1 MADPWAEFRTTS
13 ADPNTRDPWAEFRV
27 GQQGQQ
33 TTPADALSDAGGQIV
48 RGINRGVNAIISL
61 PGEIIGGAVN
71 LVAPGQGDRFKWNN
85 PISQFMTS
93 PEVKPQT
100 ELGRYADAVGQ
111 AVGSSVLPMA
121 GIAAKAQQVA
131 GPAAQTAIGQIG
143 QNIVNAYRVA
153 PSAAVAADA
162 AASVGSG
169 VGQQMAQ
176 EGGFGATG
184 QMVGGVLGGIAPG
197 AIAGAAGGT
206 VRTIQR
212 ARANQGEAG
221 AYGRIASDLPAQNPL
236 AGPLGGVD
244 ELADQIS
251 VGATR
256 NNQATN
262 RQTFDILGEEMAR
275 ANGNV
280 ARAQQATLDR
290 LVNDVGLSPTA
301 ARQRIRTLTETHSN
315 SQLMLAEYPSV
326 AASDA
331 AERTRQPGNI
341 DLDQI
346 GRIQNTTTQDKLD
359 YLANNGSAQSAQ
371 NVRNAIAL
379 REEALSPAL
388 ADNLMQSGPHVQVGQ
403 RTARPATI
411 ADVET
416 MIANADNMSSQAYAA
431 AYRAPINNRLM
442 LQTLPRLL
450 AFFERRAASRAGEAE
465 AAIRRAVEQFY
476 TNTPNGRVAMMT
488 LQQLQDARAV
498 VRDQMNGY
506 RAAGREGLANAVEPL
521 YRQITRLMENMSPV
535 WAQANR
541 QWADNRLQE
550 VAAELG
556 DAFAKSAGPRFREQM
571 REFQRLAPEAQ
582 NVVRVHWIQQQL
594 DRLQNAPDTASI
606 SKYFA
611 NDQMRAMVRALLGDE
626 AAVSFA
632 RMVRDIKVAERSTA
646 MTRNSATHRRGQ
658 AQKQMDA
665 ETGLTAA
672 VEAASVRGARN
683 WLLERAS
690 QILTERR
697 NLPMS
702 RILTTPMNDT
712 AQVAMHL
719 YRMQQQAN
727 RLAQFAQPRLAQPAA
742 VGRIVPGVVP
752 MTTED

>member
-27 GQQGQQ
+27 QPATSQA
-33 TTPADALSDAGGQIV
+33 TPADALSDAGGQLV
-48 RGINRGVNAIISL
+48 RGINRGVNTMLSL

-71 LVAPGQGDRFKWNN
+71 LVAPGQGDRFRWNN
-85 PISQFMTS
+85 PVSRFMAS
-93 PEVKPQT
+93 PDAAPQT
-100 ELGRYADAVGQ
+100 ELGRYADSIGQ
-111 AVGSSVLPMA
+111 AVGASVLPMA
-121 GIAAKAQQVA
+121 GIAARAQQAA
-131 GPAAQTAIGQIG
+131 GPAAQTALGQIG
-143 QNIVNAYRVA
+143 QNIVGAYRTA
-153 PSAAVAADA
+153 PGAAVAADA
-162 AASVGSG
+162 AASVGAG
-169 VGQQMAQ
+169 IGQQMAQ
-176 EGGFGATG
+176 EGGFGAAG

-197 AIAGAAGGT
+197 AIAGATGGA
-206 VRTIQR
+206 VRSIQR

-221 AYGRIASDLPAQNPL
+221 AYGRIASDLP
-236 AGPLGGVD
+236 GGVS

-256 NNQATN
+256 GNQAVN

-280 ARAQQATLDR
+280 AQAQQATINR
-290 LVNDVGLSPTA
+290 LVNDVGLSPAA
-301 ARQRIRTLTETHSN
+301 ARQRIRTLTEPHSN
-315 SQLMLAEYPSV
+315 SQLMLAEYPAV

-331 AERTRQPGNI
+331 AERMRQPGNV
-341 DLDQI
+341 DLDQL
-346 GRIQNTTTQDKLD
+346 GRIQSTTTQDKLD
-359 YLANNGSAQSAQ
+359 YLANSGSAQSTQ
-371 NVRNAIAL
+371 NVRNALAL

-416 MIANADNMSSQAYAA
+416 MIANADNLASQAYTA

-450 AFFERRAASRAGEAE
+450 QTFERRAASRAGDAE
-465 AAIRRAVEQFY
+465 AAIRRAVDQFY

-488 LQQLQDARAV
+488 LQQLQDARRV
-498 VRDQMNGY
+498 VRGQMTAY
-506 RAAGREGLANAVEPL
+506 RQAGRDDLLNAVDPV
-521 YRQITRLMENMSPV
+521 YRQITRLMENMNPA
-535 WAQANR
+535 WATANR
-541 QWADNRLQE
+541 QWADDRLEE

-556 DAFAKSAGPRFREQM
+556 DAFSKSAGPRFREQM

-594 DRLQNAPDTASI
+594 DRLQNASDTASV

-611 NDQMRAMVRALLGDE
+611 NDQMRSMVRALLGDE

-632 RMVRDIKVAERSTA
+632 RMVRDVKVAERSTN
-646 MTRNSATHRRGQ
+646 MTRNTATHRRGQ
-658 AQKQMDA
+658 TQRQMDA

-683 WLLERAS
+683 WLIERAG

-697 NLPMS
+697 DLPMS

-719 YRMQQQAN
+719 YRMQEQAN

-742 VGRIVPGVVP
+742 VGRTAPGFVPLL
-752 MTTED
+752 TED